1 MARTLAHPTSHC
13 EPTMTGPAL
22 FRPLRSGYDLTDG
35 SLQSHLLRMT
45 GAGSLAMLAIW
56 SYLFAEVLTAT
67 RLAGASAASGIAI
80 GGLCFGIA
88 LSLAFA
94 WTAVMTAAIGRLV
107 GMRRHSDA
115 KAVAMLAVIVGG
127 AGSLAAALLLF
138 LLKDGIAAHFLGDD
152 VVARRMFSDYMR
164 FACLAIGPS
173 ALAIAANGA
182 QRAFGDA
189 RNPMLTNLGATLA
202 GLLGLALIVPALDA
216 SGTTFGAALLLN
228 RLTMMTIALRKI
240 GVFRDPHRR
249 VFDAIAW
256 QECRDILRVVP
267 AQLLVNLA
275 PSVSSAVLLT
285 LAAKGGAPLVAALS
299 LVNRA
304 DSLLGAPLLAFQGSV
319 APIAAQNVGAGRFDR
334 VGKLLGLVGLLATAY
349 ALGIWGLSQAALA
362 VEPQW
367 LPSGATVDLRL
378 VLHYLNW
385 ALPCMALT
393 GIAVAVSSILIA
405 LRRASWA
412 SGLAVLRAVASILIA
427 YAAWPLVG
435 LGALLLAPILS
446 TALVAA
452 VGALAVRFEIPTLS
466 RPT

>member
-1 MARTLAHPTSHC
+1 MPTD
-13 EPTMTGPAL
+13 PTKPAAS
-22 FRPLRSGYDLTDG
+22 RPLRSGHDLTGG
-35 SLQSHLLRMT
+35 SLPSHLLRMT

-80 GGLCFGIA
+80 GGLCFGLA

-94 WTAVMTAAIGRLV
+94 WTAVTTAAIGRLV

-115 KAVAMLAVIVGG
+115 KAVAMLAVVVGA
-127 AGSLAAALLLF
+127 AGSLASGLLLF
-138 LLKDGIAAHFLGDD
+138 LLQDAIATHFLGDD
-152 VVARRMFSDYMR
+152 AAARRVFADYMR

-173 ALAIAANGA
+173 ALAITANGA

-202 GLLGLALIVPALDA
+202 GLLGLATIVPALDA
-216 SGTTFGAALLLN
+216 TGTAFGAVLLLN
-228 RLTMMTIALRKI
+228 RLTMMSIALRKI
-240 GVFRDPHRR
+240 GVFRDPGRR
-249 VFDAIAW
+249 LFDPLAW
-256 QECRDILRVVP
+256 RECVGILRVVP
-267 AQLLVNLA
+267 AQLFVNLA
-275 PSVSSAVLLT
+275 PSLSNAALLT

-299 LVNRA
+299 LVNRT

-319 APIAAQNVGAGRFDR
+319 APIAAQNAGAGRFDR
-334 VGKLLGLVGLLATAY
+334 VGRLLGLVTLLATAY
-349 ALGIWGLSQAALA
+349 ALGIWGLSQAAVAL
-362 VEPQW
+362 EPQW
-367 LPSGATVDLRL
+367 LPAGTKLDLRL

-393 GIAVAVSSILIA
+393 GIVVAASSILIA

-412 SGLAVLRAVASILIA
+412 SGLAVLRAAASVLLA

-435 LGALLLAPILS
+435 LAALLLAPILA
-446 TALVAA
+446 TALVA
-452 VGALAVRFEIPTLS
+452 VLGALALRLEIPARS
-466 RPT
+466 RA